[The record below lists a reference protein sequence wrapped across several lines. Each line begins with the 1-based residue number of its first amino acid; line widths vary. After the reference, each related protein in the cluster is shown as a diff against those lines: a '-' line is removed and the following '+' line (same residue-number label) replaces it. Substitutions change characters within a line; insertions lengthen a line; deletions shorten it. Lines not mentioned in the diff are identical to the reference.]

1 MQLRH
6 FAVGVV
12 MVGAIVLLTGCQ
24 FGDTKAGAEREAQ
37 VKVQGMLDDFR
48 AEFVETLDTNQSA
61 EELRSELRTEPFG
74 LDVLIGFS
82 KEELQEAFGEEIPA
96 LLDLTG
102 SGDEIDLHTFFA
114 APGQAGGGG
123 SYEKLR
129 MYFCADITG
138 TPGAELAD
146 IETTL
151 VPCSDTVRDSLTRNN
166 IDIEADPDQIK

>member
-1 MQLRH
+1 MQLRPL
-6 FAVGVV
+6 AVG
-12 MVGAIVLLTGCQ
+12 MVIAGAIVLLSGCQ
-24 FGDTKAGAEREAQ
+24 FGDSKAAAEREAQ

-48 AEFVETLDTNQSA
+48 AEFVETLDTDQSA
-61 EELRSELRTEPFG
+61 EELRAQLRSEPFG
-74 LDVLIGFS
+74 LDVLIGLS
-82 KEELQEAFGEEIPA
+82 KEELQEAFAEEIPA

-102 SGDEIDLHTFFA
+102 SGDAIDLHTFFA

-129 MYFCADITG
+129 LYFCADITG
-138 TPGAELAD
+138 TPGAALAD